1 MENIN
6 FRKKMHGITENKKP
20 GGLESLHL
28 LFFLQEEQNTR
39 QKNGGDNAKSRRNK
53 VQNIRENHYKRI
65 SVRERRSRKNDGE
78 NKKLKKER
86 KEIDKKKVKK
96 NY

>member
-6 FRKKMHGITENKKP
+6 FKKKMHGITENKKP

-28 LFFLQEEQNTR
+28 LLFLQEEQNTR

-53 VQNIRENHYKRI
+53 VQNIRENHKRI
-65 SVRERRSRKNDGE
+65 SLRERRSRKNHGE